1 MSGAKEQ
8 GTWLQC
14 AHCGKIYHVDQ
25 KVPIDKLYI
34 ESVCARCGCGQ
45 ALNLGDD
52 ESEIY
57 YYYDSNLDERFY
69 QY

>member
-1 MSGAKEQ
+1 MSGARQ
-8 GTWLQC
+8 GCWLQC
-14 AHCGKIYHVDQ
+14 TQCGEIYFVDQ
-25 KVPIDKLYI
+25 KVPIDKLYVT
-34 ESVCARCGCGQ
+34 SVCARGCGCEQ

-57 YYYDSNLDERFY
+57 YYYNSNLDERFY